1 MPHNPPQSFFPSP
14 SIISMHPLPALTL
27 SFSLIQNIHKL
38 LLLKRHLQNIQAI
51 QANTMESLVE
61 LASLKTRISILQDLV
76 EMEVESAW
84 VTASF
89 LPPREKRISLLGLER
104 KLSFTGAEHHEATKR
119 EESYGGKGEWNF
131 GELIQPLGIPT
142 AVIPLNERERGRGLE
157 SGVGRLQYW
166 GNRGEG
172 RVGKEEILGGRRV
185 LVL

>member
-1 MPHNPPQSFFPSP
+1 
-14 SIISMHPLPALTL
+14 
-27 SFSLIQNIHKL
+27 
-38 LLLKRHLQNIQAI
+38 
-51 QANTMESLVE
+51 MESLVE

-142 AVIPLNERERGRGLE
+142 AVIPLNERERKRFRE
-157 SGVGRLQYW
+157 WSW
-166 GNRGEG
+166 
-172 RVGKEEILGGRRV
+172 KIAILGKSRRRKGGKRGNFRREACV
-185 LVL
+185 SPLSK